1 MKKIILLIIGLSILT
16 LGIIFNKQTN
26 SKKDA
31 EEAIESAEMT
41 DQEMAML
48 KEINKEYGYINTLS
62 AKLKISLVANNG
74 NLPLTGEIHFK
85 RPNQMR
91 LIIKSHDETIIDVG
105 SNDTNFWYYLGTSSE
120 NVYYGNTDNVK
131 YYSMPL
137 NPYWISQGF
146 GMQDLELTGKFFRDL
161 ELKNG
166 DKVTLY
172 VSKLG
177 KFVKSLEFDDHFK
190 YLTTCKI
197 YDENNKEVFSFYNSL
212 PTNKTKLPLVAG
224 ISFVDESEFIWIVSD
239 HTINNPIPD
248 SMWVMPDK
256 KKVFIR

>member
-91 LIIKSHDETIIDVG
+91 LIIKSHDMGE
-105 SNDTNFWYYLGTSSE
+105 
-120 NVYYGNTDNVK
+120 
-131 YYSMPL
+131 M
-137 NPYWISQGF
+137 
-146 GMQDLELTGKFFRDL
+146 R
-161 ELKNG
+161 
-166 DKVTLY
+166 
-172 VSKLG
+172 
-177 KFVKSLEFDDHFK
+177 
-190 YLTTCKI
+190 
-197 YDENNKEVFSFYNSL
+197 
-212 PTNKTKLPLVAG
+212 
-224 ISFVDESEFIWIVSD
+224 
-239 HTINNPIPD
+239 
-248 SMWVMPDK
+248 
-256 KKVFIR
+256 